1 MSWKRNYFA
10 SGGGGGGASGGG
22 GSGMQGIL
30 TPRTMTS
37 IAPSKGLSNEP
48 GQNSC
53 FLNSALQSQIAVIY
67 LCRANFTSPT
77 PPTQPFRPPSV
88 RFDSSLLPNV
98 KLKRSKGRRACGGRA
113 ALSRADAAWRTTSGV
128 VRPSGGSAAP
138 TCDEDKVK
146 RKNIADVKFVVSV
159 HLEPAVWLQICTE
172 VCSLSAEIQGSEV
185 LWHLD
190 IFRRSFRQLTTHK
203 CMEDSCIF
211 CALKSIFAQFQYSSE
226 KVLPSDALRSALAKT
241 FQDEQ
246 RFQLSASW
254 MMLQSA
260 LIHFHIADET
270 KEDIC
275 TARHCIP
282 HQKFAMTLFEQCV
295 CSSCGA
301 SSDPLPFIQ
310 MVHYISTTSLCNQA
324 VKMLESREKA
334 TPGMFGE
341 LLRNASMG
349 DLRSCPSHVVAPP
362 PQSQCGQQLRMARVL
377 LNSPEIITIGLV
389 WDSDHS
395 DLAEDVIH
403 TLGTCLRLGDLFYR
417 VTEEKARQSELYLV
431 GMVCYYG
438 KHYST
443 FFFQTK
449 IRRWMYFDDA
459 HVKEIGPK
467 WKDVVSR
474 CIKGHYQPLLLLY
487 ADPRGTPVSVQDLPS
502 RFDLHHLNKACYDSE
517 DSGNYNTTRI
527 EVVVAVVVVVV
538 VIVLVA
544 EVFRPRAVDLQRHSH
559 RFFDSSTESYSYR
572 QPSHS
577 HHESLASHYSSDSQ
591 GTVICT
597 ERPDGPL
604 HASLCS
610 LDTIGHVT
618 DSEQHQSLRKGGGA
632 GDRRRSSSRHRRT
645 KPDNEA
651 SSAGYH
657 SEGETLKEQQV
668 PRHLP
673 KPSSSFSS
681 STSRL
686 RDFKE
691 TMSNI
696 IHSRPLS
703 SSSSSSLPAAVLS
716 EITSSTNNHHHSAN
730 TPTACSSSNKLHDWE
745 ADSTS
750 SESKSSCS
758 GGAGSGRYRPAWRPR
773 REALNI
779 DSIFSRERRRQAGYS
794 PLGASLQDDSG
805 APTLPTSG
813 ANASFTVQEEVKS
826 VRPGSSLTLPS
837 TSSSHRGRRDG
848 PGGAELP
855 PPPPPPPPPP
865 RLIQRM
871 ESGYESSER
880 NSSSPV
886 SLDLNPGDRECVV
899 KKTSSSSSSSGPSWR
914 NLRSKSSGALLQELS
929 SSSRGS
935 LGARPPPAGRS
946 ELDELQEEV
955 QRKAR
960 EEEQQRRQEKEREA
974 ALGFNPRPSKY
985 LDLDQLQI
993 QVTSL
998 IFISCGW
1005 SFNRYSALI
1014 GCLEAAGGARGVKAT
1029 ALIGVCRRQS
1039 FCWTSQCVWSRRA
1052 RSPAALSVVNEA
1064 VSKLQLVAAEGGA
1077 SCHSRL
1083 QRCMRRG
1090 RGLQQRMHLQQQH
1103 SEAGRPQPEQQ
1114 QEEGQQLQEQLSEK
1128 PLPLQVLLTER
1139 RQGDQSAASQD
1150 QQAPPSSPCLVK
1162 PLPPKTN
1169 SVSDPAPSAGAPTGS
1184 PGEDSRTCFGK
1195 PVTNTRSLP
1204 VLCMDT
1210 WEQSTMG
1217 DLAPPPPR
1225 EEAEHP
1231 TQWTRTPPISIPAQT
1246 PPSPRS
1252 YQTPSPVGTN
1262 DRCHLMKEEEPYYTR
1277 HPQTTPPAP
1286 SPTSMLAPPPST
1298 YPTRNW
1304 SCLHLNQP
1312 DAVDSPL
1319 DLPVSC
1325 PLYSSP
1331 ESSSKA
1337 PPPVTRPVRTASPP
1351 PSQDYRSV
1359 LPVERWAE
1367 NVNRY
1372 YGSQHASGAGGAAL
1386 PGEELSELDS
1396 LYQASLLAPSMHW
1409 GGRAVSPQPA
1419 NNKPGGKKRGD
1430 HMINSL
1436 VLSGSGRSKTPTAEI
1451 EKYAYRTPV
1460 KLPHKPPG
1468 EDESYSAENLRRIAH
1483 SLSGTVIGSRPQNLG
1498 PSHSC
1503 DPPESSPPPR
1513 HSDLHSSS
1521 LLRRPST
1528 SSLHLP
1534 SSSSS
1539 SPSFTTDHSYHHQ
1552 HHQSRH
1558 HGSPAPAPPSQHP
1571 HLQRSRPPSSGASS
1585 WGHPG
1590 PGSSIQQQFLVVS
1603 DRHQAL
1609 SGQSLHSVALSYG
1622 TLPRAPRRAPPPSST
1637 SSLPRPRVG
1646 SSPAPLP
1653 GQYATLSHPRR
1664 SANTPATNGHYRQP
1678 SLPGKVN
1685 RSSCCPPHHVRAPGE
1700 GPPQPLRLDVPPE
1713 TDWRRDYRTVQP
1725 TSSWDPRPTRH
1736 HQPLQRS
1743 ISQHP
1748 PSVRPRRDPH
1758 LCSLCQQLPA
1768 EPSRPY
1774 CPSCGAYVAR
1784 FRQAS

>member
-10 SGGGGGGASGGG
+10 SAGGGVGGGAGGSSGGVG
-22 GSGMQGIL
+22 GMQGML

-53 FLNSALQSQIAVIY
+53 FLNSALQ
-67 LCRANFTSPT
+67 
-77 PPTQPFRPPSV
+77 
-88 RFDSSLLPNV
+88 
-98 KLKRSKGRRACGGRA
+98 
-113 ALSRADAAWRTTSGV
+113 
-128 VRPSGGSAAP
+128 
-138 TCDEDKVK
+138 
-146 RKNIADVKFVVSV
+146 
-159 HLEPAVWLQICTE
+159 
-172 VCSLSAEIQGSEV
+172 V

-246 RFQLSASW
+246 RFQLGIMDDAAECFENIL
-254 MMLQSA
+254 MR
-260 LIHFHIADET
+260 IHFHIADET

-334 TPGMFGE
+334 TPSMFGE

-349 DLRSCPSHVVAPP
+349 DLRNCP
-362 PQSQCGQQLRMARVL
+362 SQCGQQLRMARVL

-487 ADPRGTPVSVQDLPS
+487 ADPRGTPVSVHDLPS
-502 RFDLHHLNKACYDSE
+502 RLDLHHLNKACYDSE
-517 DSGNYNTTRI
+517 DSGREQSISSDTRT
-527 EVVVAVVVVVV
+527 
-538 VIVLVA
+538 
-544 EVFRPRAVDLQRHSH
+544 
-559 RFFDSSTESYSYR
+559 DSSTESCSYR

-591 GTVICT
+591 GTVICI

-610 LDTIGHVT
+610 LDTVGHVT

-632 GDRRRSSSRHRRT
+632 GDRRRSSSRHRRS
-645 KPDNEA
+645 KPENEA

-673 KPSSSFSS
+673 KPSSSSSS

-716 EITSSTNNHHHSAN
+716 EITSSTNNHHHHPANASA
-730 TPTACSSSNKLHDWE
+730 PCSSSSQLPDWE

-779 DSIFSRERRRQAGYS
+779 DSIFTRRRQAGYS
-794 PLGASLQDDSG
+794 PLGVSLLDDGGPPPSE
-805 APTLPTSG
+805 G
-813 ANASFTVQEEVKS
+813 ANASFPAQEEVKC
-826 VRPGSSLTLPS
+826 VRPGSSWTLPS
-837 TSSSHRGRRDG
+837 SLRGGGDG
-848 PGGAELP
+848 AGGAEL
-855 PPPPPPPPPP
+855 PPPPPPPPP

-886 SLDLNPGDRECVV
+886 SLDLNLGDRECVM
-899 KKTSSSSSSSGPSWR
+899 KKPSSSSSSSSGPSWR
-914 NLRSKSSGALLQELS
+914 NIRSKSSGALLQEL
-929 SSSRGS
+929 
-935 LGARPPPAGRS
+935 APPAGRS

-955 QRKAR
+955 QRRAR

-993 QVTSL
+993 Q
-998 IFISCGW
+998 GKGD
-1005 SFNRYSALI
+1005 SFERCVSEAELLLDQSVR
-1014 GCLEAAGGARGVKAT
+1014 LEQAGEVA
-1029 ALIGVCRRQS
+1029 
-1039 FCWTSQCVWSRRA
+1039 
-1052 RSPAALSVVNEA
+1052 AALSAVNEA
-1064 VSKLQLVAAEGGA
+1064 VSKLQLLAAEGGA
-1077 SCHSRL
+1077 SSHSRL
-1083 QRCMRRG
+1083 QRCLRRG
-1090 RGLQQRMHLQQQH
+1090 RSLQQRLQQQQQQ
-1103 SEAGRPQPEQQ
+1103 EAEQQ
-1114 QEEGQQLQEQLSEK
+1114 QQEGQQVQEQPSKK
-1128 PLPLQVLLTER
+1128 PLSLKVLLTEK
-1139 RQGDQSAASQD
+1139 QAGQSAACQD
-1150 QQAPPSSPCLVK
+1150 QQAPPFTPCLVN
-1162 PLPPKTN
+1162 PLPPKT
-1169 SVSDPAPSAGAPTGS
+1169 SSDPTSSSRAPTGS
-1184 PGEDSRTCFGK
+1184 PMEERRAGSPCSDFGK
-1195 PVTNTRSLP
+1195 PLTNTRSLP
-1204 VLCMDT
+1204 ALCVDT
-1210 WEQSTMG
+1210 WEQSPLG
-1217 DLAPPPPR
+1217 DVAPPPPPEEADPPAQWTVPALARAPSPVGSSNRCHLMLEEEQYYTRHHETTPPVSDSAARLAPPPP
-1225 EEAEHP
+1225 AYL
-1231 TQWTRTPPISIPAQT
+1231 TR
-1246 PPSPRS
+1246 
-1252 YQTPSPVGTN
+1252 
-1262 DRCHLMKEEEPYYTR
+1262 K
-1277 HPQTTPPAP
+1277 
-1286 SPTSMLAPPPST
+1286 
-1298 YPTRNW
+1298 W
-1304 SCLHLNQP
+1304 SCLHLDQP
-1312 DAVDSPL
+1312 DVVDSPIN
-1319 DLPVSC
+1319 P
-1325 PLYSSP
+1325 PIISP
-1331 ESSSKA
+1331 CHSPPDSPSPA
-1337 PPPVTRPVRTASPP
+1337 PPPVRTTSPP
-1351 PSQDYRSV
+1351 PADYRAA

-1372 YGSQHASGAGGAAL
+1372 YGSQNASGGGGVAA
-1386 PGEELSELDS
+1386 PDEELSELDS
-1396 LYQASLLAPSMHW
+1396 LYQASLLAPSMHR
-1409 GGRAVSPQPA
+1409 GSRGVSPQP
-1419 NNKPGGKKRGD
+1419 
-1430 HMINSL
+1430 INSRPGVRRL
-1436 VLSGSGRSKTPTAEI
+1436 LTTPGRSKTPTAEI
-1451 EKYAYRTPV
+1451 ERYAYRSPV
-1460 KLPHKPPG
+1460 TAPQPSG
-1468 EDESYSAENLRRIAH
+1468 EDESYSAENLRRITR
-1483 SLSGTVIGSRPQNLG
+1483 SLSGTVIRSRPQTLG
-1498 PSHSC
+1498 PSRSC
-1503 DPPESSPPPR
+1503 DPPVSRPPLR

-1521 LLRRPST
+1521 LLRHPST
-1528 SSLHLP
+1528 SFLHLP
-1534 SSSSS
+1534 SST
-1539 SPSFTTDHSYHHQ
+1539 SFTTDHSYHHQ
-1552 HHQSRH
+1552 PRH
-1558 HGSPAPAPPSQHP
+1558 PGPSAPAPPSQHLP
-1571 HLQRSRPPSSGASS
+1571 LQTSRPPSSGLSS
-1585 WGHPG
+1585 WGHSGAVPG
-1590 PGSSIQQQFLVVS
+1590 VQQQSLAVS
-1603 DRHQAL
+1603 DRCPAV
-1609 SGQSLHSVALSYG
+1609 SGKSVHSVALSYG
-1622 TLPRAPRRAPPPSST
+1622 TLPRAPRRAPPPSSST
-1637 SSLPRPRVG
+1637 SSLPRPRVDSG
-1646 SSPAPLP
+1646 PAPPL
-1653 GQYATLSHPRR
+1653 GLQSLYATLSRPRR
-1664 SANTPATNGHYRQP
+1664 PANTTNGHYRQP
-1678 SLPGKVN
+1678 SLPGTV
-1685 RSSCCPPHHVRAPGE
+1685 RGSGHCAPHLLRVSGEAPP
-1700 GPPQPLRLDVPPE
+1700 PPQPLRLDVPPE
-1713 TDWRRDYRTVQP
+1713 SDWRREADYRTVQLS
-1725 TSSWDPRPTRH
+1725 SSWDPRTARH
-1736 HQPLQRS
+1736 HPPLRRTASHQP
-1743 ISQHP
+1743 P
-1748 PSVRPRRDPH
+1748 PARLRRDPQ

-1784 FRQAS
+1784 FRSAS

>member
-10 SGGGGGGASGGG
+10 SGGVGSGAGGG
-22 GSGMQGIL
+22 GSGVGGVGMMK
-30 TPRTMTS
+30 PRTMTS

-53 FLNSALQSQIAVIY
+53 FLNSALQ
-67 LCRANFTSPT
+67 
-77 PPTQPFRPPSV
+77 
-88 RFDSSLLPNV
+88 
-98 KLKRSKGRRACGGRA
+98 
-113 ALSRADAAWRTTSGV
+113 
-128 VRPSGGSAAP
+128 
-138 TCDEDKVK
+138 
-146 RKNIADVKFVVSV
+146 
-159 HLEPAVWLQICTE
+159 
-172 VCSLSAEIQGSEV
+172 V

-246 RFQLSASW
+246 RFQLGIMDDAAECFENIL
-254 MMLQSA
+254 MR
-260 LIHFHIADET
+260 IHFHIADET

-349 DLRSCPSHVVAPP
+349 DLRSCPS
-362 PQSQCGQQLRMARVL
+362 QCGQQLRMARVL

-403 TLGTCLRLGDLFYR
+403 TLGTCLHLGDLFYR
-417 VTEEKARQSELYLV
+417 VTEEKARQAELYLV

-502 RFDLHHLNKACYDSE
+502 SFDLQQLHKACYDSE
-517 DSGNYNTTRI
+517 DSGREQSISSDTRT
-527 EVVVAVVVVVV
+527 
-538 VIVLVA
+538 
-544 EVFRPRAVDLQRHSH
+544 
-559 RFFDSSTESYSYR
+559 DSSTESYSYR

-591 GTVICT
+591 GTVICI

-604 HASLCS
+604 HTSLCS
-610 LDTIGHVT
+610 LDTLGHAT

-632 GDRRRSSSRHRRT
+632 GDRRRSSSRHRRS
-645 KPDNEA
+645 KQDNEA

-657 SEGETLKEQQV
+657 SEGETLKEQKV

-673 KPSSSFSS
+673 KPSCSFSS

-686 RDFKE
+686 RDLRE

-696 IHSRPLS
+696 IHNRPLS

-716 EITSSTNNHHHSAN
+716 EITSSTNNHHPPASV
-730 TPTACSSSNKLHDWE
+730 TAPCPSSNKPQDWE

-779 DSIFSRERRRQAGYS
+779 DSIFTRERRRQAGYS
-794 PLGASLQDDSG
+794 PLGVSVPDNSGAATTEGADASLPG
-805 APTLPTSG
+805 
-813 ANASFTVQEEVKS
+813 QERVAS
-826 VRPGSSLTLPS
+826 VRPGSSWTLP
-837 TSSSHRGRRDG
+837 TSSSRGAGDRLE
-848 PGGAELP
+848 GAEL
-855 PPPPPPPPPP
+855 PPPPPPPP

-880 NSSSPV
+880 NSNSPV
-886 SLDLNPGDRECVV
+886 SLDLNLVDRECVV
-899 KKTSSSSSSSGPSWR
+899 KKAPPSSSSSGPAWKNS
-914 NLRSKSSGALLQELS
+914 RSKSSGALLQELS
-929 SSSRGS
+929 SSSRGN
-935 LGARPPPAGRS
+935 LAPTAGRS

-955 QRKAR
+955 QKRAR

-993 QVTSL
+993 QGKGDGFERCVTEAELLLDQSV
-998 IFISCGW
+998 
-1005 SFNRYSALI
+1005 R
-1014 GCLEAAGGARGVKAT
+1014 LEQAGEVA
-1029 ALIGVCRRQS
+1029 
-1039 FCWTSQCVWSRRA
+1039 
-1052 RSPAALSVVNEA
+1052 AALSAVNEA

-1077 SCHSRL
+1077 SSFSRL
-1083 QRCMRRG
+1083 QRCMRRA
-1090 RGLQQRMHLQQQH
+1090 RNLQQRMQMQQQQD
-1103 SEAGRPQPEQQ
+1103 SETGTQQPEQQ
-1114 QEEGQQLQEQLSEK
+1114 EEEGQQLQEQPSEK
-1128 PLPLQVLLTER
+1128 PLSLQILLTER
-1139 RQGDQSAASQD
+1139 QEDPSAASLD
-1150 QQAPPSSPCLVK
+1150 QQPRPLSPCLRK
-1162 PLPPKTN
+1162 PLPPS
-1169 SVSDPAPSAGAPTGS
+1169 SVPSDSIIGVAASS
-1184 PGEDSRTCFGK
+1184 PRAESRSKSPCSHFGK
-1195 PVTNTRSLP
+1195 PLTSTGSLP
-1204 VLCMDT
+1204 ALCVDPL
-1210 WEQSTMG
+1210 EQSSLE
-1217 DLAPPPPR
+1217 DLAPPPAP
-1225 EEAEHP
+1225 EDADLP
-1231 TQWTRTPPISIPAQT
+1231 AKWTRTPPVSIPTREA
-1246 PPSPRS
+1246 PPTRQYS
-1252 YQTPSPVGTN
+1252 QTPSPVDSN
-1262 DRCHLMKEEEPYYTR
+1262 DRCHLMMKEEEESYR
-1277 HPQTTPPAP
+1277 HLQTTTPHIAR
-1286 SPTSMLAPPPST
+1286 LALPPSANT
-1298 YPTRNW
+1298 TRNW
-1304 SCLHLNQP
+1304 SCLTLDHP
-1312 DAVDSPL
+1312 DAVDSPV
-1319 DLPVSC
+1319 DP
-1325 PLYSSP
+1325 PLSSRPYSPP
-1331 ESSSKA
+1331 ESPSSA
-1337 PPPVTRPVRTASPP
+1337 PPPPVSWPGLAPSLP
-1351 PSQDYRSV
+1351 PSHDYRAA

-1372 YGSQHASGAGGAAL
+1372 YGSQNATVGGGAM
-1386 PGEELSELDS
+1386 PDEELSELDS
-1396 LYQASLLAPSMHW
+1396 LYQASLLAPTMPRGSR
-1409 GGRAVSPQPA
+1409 GVSPQPT
-1419 NNKPGGKKRGD
+1419 NNKPGVRK
-1430 HMINSL
+1430 M
-1436 VLSGSGRSKTPTAEI
+1436 LSGLGRSKTPTAEI
-1451 EKYAYRTPV
+1451 ERYAYRTPV
-1460 KLPHKPPG
+1460 TPTHKPTG
-1468 EDESYSAENLRRIAH
+1468 EDENYSAENLRRITR

-1498 PSHSC
+1498 PSRSC
-1503 DPPESSPPPR
+1503 DPPVPLRQADHHSSP
-1513 HSDLHSSS
+1513 SSS
-1521 LLRRPST
+1521 LRRPST

-1534 SSSSS
+1534 SSSTTSCS
-1539 SPSFTTDHSYHHQ
+1539 TSFPADHSHHHLQ
-1552 HHQSRH
+1552 HHQPRH
-1558 HGSPAPAPPSQHP
+1558 HGPSAPTPPPQHP
-1571 HLQRSRPPSSGASS
+1571 LTQTSRPPSSGLSS
-1585 WGHPG
+1585 WGHSG
-1590 PGSSIQQQFLVVS
+1590 PGSGVQQQFLAVS

-1622 TLPRAPRRAPPPSST
+1622 TLPRAPRRAPPPSSIST
-1637 SSLPRPRVG
+1637 LPRPRA
-1646 SSPAPLP
+1646 SSGPSPHP
-1653 GQYATLSHPRR
+1653 GPQSLYATLSHPRR
-1664 SANTPATNGHYRQP
+1664 SANTNGHYRQP
-1678 SLPGKVN
+1678 SLPNPVN
-1685 RSSCCPPHHVRAPGE
+1685 GSSCYAPHPHRVHGE
-1700 GPPQPLRLDVPPE
+1700 GPLQPLRLDMPPE
-1713 TDWRRDYRTVQP
+1713 TDWRREADYRTVQLS
-1725 TSSWDPRPTRH
+1725 SSWDPRTARH
-1736 HQPLQRS
+1736 HPPLHRTSSHQP
-1743 ISQHP
+1743 P
-1748 PSVRPRRDPH
+1748 TTRPRRDPH
-1758 LCSLCQQLPA
+1758 FCSLCQQLPA

-1774 CPSCGAYVAR
+1774 CKSCGAYVAR
-1784 FRQAS
+1784 FRPAS

>member
-10 SGGGGGGASGGG
+10 SGGSGGG
-22 GSGMQGIL
+22 GSSAGGSGGGSGGGGGGGMQGML

-53 FLNSALQSQIAVIY
+53 FLNSALQ
-67 LCRANFTSPT
+67 
-77 PPTQPFRPPSV
+77 
-88 RFDSSLLPNV
+88 
-98 KLKRSKGRRACGGRA
+98 
-113 ALSRADAAWRTTSGV
+113 
-128 VRPSGGSAAP
+128 
-138 TCDEDKVK
+138 
-146 RKNIADVKFVVSV
+146 
-159 HLEPAVWLQICTE
+159 
-172 VCSLSAEIQGSEV
+172 V

-226 KVLPSDALRSALAKT
+226 KVLPSDALRTALAKT

-246 RFQLSASW
+246 RFQLGIMDDAAECFENIL
-254 MMLQSA
+254 MR
-260 LIHFHIADET
+260 IHFHIADET

-334 TPGMFGE
+334 TPSMFGE

-349 DLRSCPSHVVAPP
+349 DLRSCP
-362 PQSQCGQQLRMARVL
+362 SQCGQQLRMARVL

-487 ADPRGTPVSVQDLPS
+487 ADPRGTPVSIQDLPS
-502 RFDLHHLNKACYDSE
+502 RFDIHQLNKACYDSE
-517 DSGNYNTTRI
+517 DSGREQSISSDTRT
-527 EVVVAVVVVVV
+527 
-538 VIVLVA
+538 
-544 EVFRPRAVDLQRHSH
+544 
-559 RFFDSSTESYSYR
+559 DSSTESYSYR

-604 HASLCS
+604 RSSLCS

-618 DSEQHQSLRKGGGA
+618 DGEQHPSLRKGGGP
-632 GDRRRSSSRHRRT
+632 GDRRRSSSRHRRS

-651 SSAGYH
+651 SPAGYH

-673 KPSSSFSS
+673 KPSSSSSFSS

-716 EITSSTNNHHHSAN
+716 EITAVD
-730 TPTACSSSNKLHDWE
+730 PSSSSSKPHDWE

-750 SESKSSCS
+750 SESKSSC
-758 GGAGSGRYRPAWRPR
+758 SGRYRPAWRPR

-779 DSIFSRERRRQAGYS
+779 DSIFTRERRRQAGYS
-794 PLGASLQDDSG
+794 PLGASLPDDCG
-805 APTLPTSG
+805 APASKGAGASLP
-813 ANASFTVQEEVKS
+813 AQEKLAS
-826 VRPGSSLTLPS
+826 VRPGSSWTLPTTTTS
-837 TSSSHRGRRDG
+837 SSSHRGGGDG
-848 PGGAELP
+848 AGGGRGGAEL
-855 PPPPPPPPPP
+855 PPPPPPPP

-886 SLDLNPGDRECVV
+886 SMDLNLGDRECVV
-899 KKTSSSSSSSGPSWR
+899 TKPSSSSGPSWR
-914 NLRSKSSGALLQELS
+914 NIRSKSSGALLQDLS

-935 LGARPPPAGRS
+935 LAPPTGRS

-955 QRKAR
+955 QRRAR

-993 QVTSL
+993 QGKGDSYERCVSEAEL
-998 IFISCGW
+998 LLDQSV
-1005 SFNRYSALI
+1005 R
-1014 GCLEAAGGARGVKAT
+1014 LEQAGEVA
-1029 ALIGVCRRQS
+1029 
-1039 FCWTSQCVWSRRA
+1039 
-1052 RSPAALSVVNEA
+1052 AALSAVNEA

-1077 SCHSRL
+1077 SSHSRL
-1083 QRCMRRG
+1083 QRCLRRA
-1090 RGLQQRMHLQQQH
+1090 RSLQQRMQLQQQQQD
-1103 SEAGRPQPEQQ
+1103 SEAGIQPPEQQ
-1114 QEEGQQLQEQLSEK
+1114 QEEGQQLQEQPSEK
-1128 PLPLQVLLTER
+1128 PLSLQILLTER
-1139 RQGDQSAASQD
+1139 QADQSASSQD
-1150 QQAPPSSPCLVK
+1150 KQAPPLSPCHVE
-1162 PLPPKTN
+1162 PLPSKSD
-1169 SVSDPAPSAGAPTGS
+1169 SVSDPASSARAPTGS
-1184 PGEDSRTCFGK
+1184 PRDDSRTAGPCTRFRK
-1195 PVTNTRSLP
+1195 PLSNTRSLP
-1204 VLCMDT
+1204 ALCVDT
-1210 WEQSTMG
+1210 WEQSLLG
-1217 DLAPPPPR
+1217 DLAPLPPP
-1225 EEAEHP
+1225 EEGDHP
-1231 TQWTRTPPISIPAQT
+1231 AQWTRTPPVSIPAPAPL
-1246 PPSPRS
+1246 PPRP
-1252 YQTPSPVGTN
+1252 PSPVGTS
-1262 DRCHLMKEEEPYYTR
+1262 DRCHLMMEDEPYYTK
-1277 HPQTTPPAP
+1277 HLQSTLPTTSPASTLPTPP
-1286 SPTSMLAPPPST
+1286 SD

-1312 DAVDSPL
+1312 DVVDSPAEPPL
-1319 DLPVSC
+1319 SS
-1325 PLYSSP
+1325 PLYSPP
-1331 ESSSKA
+1331 ESPPNA
-1337 PPPVTRPVRTASPP
+1337 PPPPASRPGRTRSPP
-1351 PSQDYRSV
+1351 PSLDYRAV

-1372 YGSQHASGAGGAAL
+1372 YGSQSAAAAVEGGGATG

-1396 LYQASLLAPSMHW
+1396 LYQASLLAPSMHR
-1409 GGRAVSPQPA
+1409 GSRGLSPQPA
-1419 NNKPGGKKRGD
+1419 NNKLGVRR
-1430 HMINSL
+1430 M
-1436 VLSGSGRSKTPTAEI
+1436 LSGSGRSKTPTAEI
-1451 EKYAYRTPV
+1451 ERYAYRTPV
-1460 KLPHKPPG
+1460 TPLHKPLPAG
-1468 EDESYSAENLRRIAH
+1468 DESYSAENLRRIAR
-1483 SLSGTVIGSRPQNLG
+1483 SLSGTAIGSQPHNLG
-1498 PSHSC
+1498 LSRSC
-1503 DPPESSPPPR
+1503 DPTMSRPPLHSS
-1513 HSDLHSSS
+1513 SSSSS

-1539 SPSFTTDHSYHHQ
+1539 SSTSFTADHSYHHHHLQ
-1552 HHQSRH
+1552 HHQPCH
-1558 HGSPAPAPPSQHP
+1558 HSPSAPAPLPQHP
-1571 HLQRSRPPSSGASS
+1571 PLQTSRPPSSGLSS
-1585 WGHPG
+1585 WGHSGPG
-1590 PGSSIQQQFLVVS
+1590 PSVQQQFLVVS

-1609 SGQSLHSVALSYG
+1609 SGQSLHGVALSYG

-1637 SSLPRPRVG
+1637 SSLPRPRAG
-1646 SSPAPLP
+1646 SSPASQP
-1653 GQYATLSHPRR
+1653 GPQSLYATLSHPRR
-1664 SANTPATNGHYRQP
+1664 SANTTNGHYRQP
-1678 SLPGKVN
+1678 LLPNKV
-1685 RSSCCPPHHVRAPGE
+1685 SGSTHYTPHHLRATGE

-1713 TDWRRDYRTVQP
+1713 SDWRHEAEYRTVQP
-1725 TSSWDPRPTRH
+1725 SSSWDPRTARH
-1736 HQPLQRS
+1736 HQPLLHTGSYQ
-1743 ISQHP
+1743 P
-1748 PSVRPRRDPH
+1748 PPARLRRDPQ

-1784 FRQAS
+1784 FRPVS

>member
-10 SGGGGGGASGGG
+10 SGGGGGGSGSGVGGSGGSGGG
-22 GSGMQGIL
+22 GGGGGGGGMQGIL

-53 FLNSALQSQIAVIY
+53 FLNSALQ
-67 LCRANFTSPT
+67 
-77 PPTQPFRPPSV
+77 
-88 RFDSSLLPNV
+88 
-98 KLKRSKGRRACGGRA
+98 
-113 ALSRADAAWRTTSGV
+113 
-128 VRPSGGSAAP
+128 
-138 TCDEDKVK
+138 
-146 RKNIADVKFVVSV
+146 
-159 HLEPAVWLQICTE
+159 
-172 VCSLSAEIQGSEV
+172 V

-226 KVLPSDALRSALAKT
+226 KVLPSDALRTALAKT

-246 RFQLSASW
+246 RFQLGIMDDAAECFENIL
-254 MMLQSA
+254 MR
-260 LIHFHIADET
+260 IHFHIADET

-349 DLRSCPSHVVAPP
+349 DLRSCP
-362 PQSQCGQQLRMARVL
+362 SQCGQQLRMARVL

-502 RFDLHHLNKACYDSE
+502 RLDLHHLNKACYDSE
-517 DSGNYNTTRI
+517 DSGREPSISSDTRT
-527 EVVVAVVVVVV
+527 
-538 VIVLVA
+538 
-544 EVFRPRAVDLQRHSH
+544 
-559 RFFDSSTESYSYR
+559 DSSTESYSYR

-591 GTVICT
+591 GTVICI
-597 ERPDGPL
+597 ERPDGAL

-632 GDRRRSSSRHRRT
+632 GDRRRSSSRHRRA

-716 EITSSTNNHHHSAN
+716 AEIASAAAANSHHHLHLHPAAA
-730 TPTACSSSNKLHDWE
+730 PCSSSSSSIKPQDWE

-750 SESKSSCS
+750 SESKSSSS
-758 GGAGSGRYRPAWRPR
+758 GGTGRYRPAWRPR

-779 DSIFSRERRRQAGYS
+779 DSIFNRERRRQAGYS
-794 PLGASLQDDSG
+794 PLGAALLDDGG
-805 APTLPTSG
+805 ASDG
-813 ANASFTVQEEVKS
+813 ASFAAPEDVRAI
-826 VRPGSSLTLPS
+826 RPGSSWTLPT
-837 TSSSHRGRRDG
+837 TSSSFRAAVDAAGG
-848 PGGAELP
+848 GSVGGGGAEL
-855 PPPPPPPPPP
+855 PPPPPPPPP

-886 SLDLNPGDRECVV
+886 SLDLNLADRDCAV
-899 KKTSSSSSSSGPSWR
+899 KKPSSSSSSSGPAWR
-914 NLRSKSSGALLQELS
+914 NIRSKSSGALLQELS
-929 SSSRGS
+929 STSRGS
-935 LGARPPPAGRS
+935 LAPPAGRS

-955 QRKAR
+955 LRRAR

-993 QVTSL
+993 Q
-998 IFISCGW
+998 GKGD
-1005 SFNRYSALI
+1005 SFERCVSEAELLLDQSVR
-1014 GCLEAAGGARGVKAT
+1014 LEQAGEVA
-1029 ALIGVCRRQS
+1029 
-1039 FCWTSQCVWSRRA
+1039 
-1052 RSPAALSVVNEA
+1052 AALSAVNEA
-1064 VSKLQLVAAEGGA
+1064 VSKLRPAAAEGGA
-1077 SCHSRL
+1077 SSHSRL
-1083 QRCMRRG
+1083 QRCMRRA
-1090 RGLQQRMHLQQQH
+1090 RSLQQRMQLQQQQQQQQQQQD
-1103 SEAGRPQPEQQ
+1103 SEAGRQQPQQPEQQ
-1114 QEEGQQLQEQLSEK
+1114 QQEERQQLQEQPSEK
-1128 PLPLQVLLTER
+1128 PLRILLTEK
-1139 RQGDQSAASQD
+1139 QGDQSAASQD
-1150 QQAPPSSPCLVK
+1150 KQAPPLSTCLVK
-1162 PLPPKTN
+1162 PLPPT
-1169 SVSDPAPSAGAPTGS
+1169 PSSASSAVAPTGS
-1184 PGEDSRTCFGK
+1184 SREGGRTGGPCPRTGK
-1195 PVTNTRSLP
+1195 PLSSSGSLP
-1204 VLCMDT
+1204 SLCVDT
-1210 WEQSTMG
+1210 SLG
-1217 DLAPPPPR
+1217 DLAPPPPPVSIQAQAPPPPR
-1225 EEAEHP
+1225 P
-1231 TQWTRTPPISIPAQT
+1231 YTRI
-1246 PPSPRS
+1246 
-1252 YQTPSPVGTN
+1252 PSPVS
-1262 DRCHLMKEEEPYYTR
+1262 MKQEPFYAR
-1277 HPQTTPPAP
+1277 QPQATPPDHSP
-1286 SPTSMLAPPPST
+1286 SPILAPPPVT

-1304 SCLHLNQP
+1304 SCLHLDP
-1312 DAVDSPL
+1312 RDVVDSPSQPISSTL
-1319 DLPVSC
+1319 YSPPDSPPTAPPVSR
-1325 PLYSSP
+1325 PGRTSP
-1331 ESSSKA
+1331 P
-1337 PPPVTRPVRTASPP
+1337 PPPV
-1351 PSQDYRSV
+1351 QDYRAA

-1372 YGSQHASGAGGAAL
+1372 YGSQSAMGGEGGPAL

-1396 LYQASLLAPSMHW
+1396 LYQASLLAPSMHR
-1409 GGRAVSPQPA
+1409 GSRGVSPQPA
-1419 NNKPGGKKRGD
+1419 GSKPGVRR
-1430 HMINSL
+1430 L
-1436 VLSGSGRSKTPTAEI
+1436 LPGSGRSKTPTAEL
-1451 EKYAYRTPV
+1451 ERFAYRTPTP
-1460 KLPHKPPG
+1460 LKPPSA
-1468 EDESYSAENLRRIAH
+1468 EDESYSAENLRRIAR
-1483 SLSGTVIGSRPQNLG
+1483 SLSGTVIGSRPQNLVA
-1498 PSHSC
+1498 SRSSC
-1503 DPPESSPPPR
+1503 DSSVSRPPLRPA
-1513 HSDLHSSS
+1513 DLHSSS
-1521 LLRRPST
+1521 SFTLPRRPST

-1534 SSSSS
+1534 SSSSYS
-1539 SPSFTTDHSYHHQ
+1539 TTDHSLH
-1552 HHQSRH
+1552 RH
-1558 HGSPAPAPPSQHP
+1558 LGPSAPAPPPQHP
-1571 HLQRSRPPSSGASS
+1571 PSQTSSSRPPSSGPSS
-1585 WGHPG
+1585 WGRSGPG
-1590 PGSSIQQQFLVVS
+1590 PRLQHQFLVVS
-1603 DRHQAL
+1603 DRHPAV
-1609 SGQSLHSVALSYG
+1609 SGQGLHGVALSYG
-1622 TLPRAPRRAPPPSST
+1622 TLPRAPRRAPPPSSSST
-1637 SSLPRPRVG
+1637 ASLPRPRARSG
-1646 SSPAPLP
+1646 PAPPP
-1653 GQYATLSHPRR
+1653 GPQSLYATLAHPRR
-1664 SANTPATNGHYRQP
+1664 PAATNGLHRQQ
-1678 SLPGKVN
+1678 SLPGFG
-1685 RSSCCPPHHVRAPGE
+1685 APQHLRVPGDA
-1700 GPPQPLRLDVPPE
+1700 PTQPLRLDVPPE
-1713 TDWRRDYRTVQP
+1713 SDWRRDADPRTVQP
-1725 TSSWDPRPTRH
+1725 GSSWDPRLARH
-1736 HQPLQRS
+1736 HQALQRTD
-1743 ISQHP
+1743 SQP
-1748 PSVRPRRDPH
+1748 PPRPRRAPQ

-1784 FRQAS
+1784 FRPVS